1 MPYQSTTQLKTTT
14 RGR

>member
-1 MPYQSTTQLKTTT
+1 MPYESTTQLKTTT